1 MLLLENRL
9 DLRTRSVHDHQPDA
23 EAVQE
28 VEVVDDPQ
36 KGVVGDDL
44 AAKRDHESLAAKS
57 MNVRRGRAYP
67 LHERPCRGGI
77 GGGIDGR
84 GSGHRDSGWRKA
96 GAIIP
101 VRLGLSARERPLMSA
116 RGA

>member
-23 EAVQE
+23 EAVQK
-28 VEVVDDPQ
+28 VEVVDDAQ

-44 AAKRDHESLAAKS
+44 SANRDHESLAAKS
-57 MNVRRGRAYP
+57 VNVRRGRAYP

-77 GGGIDGR
+77 GGGIDAR
-84 GSGHRDSGWRKA
+84 GSGHRNSGWREA
-96 GAIIP
+96 GAIITS
-101 VRLGLSARERPLMSA
+101 VSALARHNDPLCPPPG
-116 RGA
+116 R